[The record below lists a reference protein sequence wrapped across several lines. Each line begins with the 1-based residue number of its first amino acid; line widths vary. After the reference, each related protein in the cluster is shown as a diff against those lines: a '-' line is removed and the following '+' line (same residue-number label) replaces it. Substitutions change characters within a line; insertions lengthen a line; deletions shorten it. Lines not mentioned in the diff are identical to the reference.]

1 MEKNQNN
8 SSELSSIVLMEIYQD
23 YQKQKKRQKFYN
35 RMYYAVI
42 AFVIALIISFRFSMQ
57 GPSIEPKK
65 EPFVGILSLD
75 GEIGA
80 DQPISMEAYGS
91 FIEEVF
97 NNDQIV
103 GVVLE
108 ISSPGG
114 SAYES
119 QMIYDKIAAMKILHP
134 EKKVITH
141 FKEIGASGGYLIGLS
156 GDKIYAHSQS
166 IVGSIGVIQIL
177 YDLSAFLNEHH
188 LKVNLL
194 KSHPLKAAG
203 NPFEPL
209 SEEAQ
214 TAFLSQ
220 LDYVYKNFTNLV
232 ELRRG
237 ERLSKDYTDAFS
249 GLAWTGYEAL
259 KRGLI
264 DECDIS
270 VEDFVKKEFGNYPAQ
285 YVEPKRPPF
294 DMMRFLENLADRS
307 GVHSAYDEITKK
319 IAHTHGRYYYLAQ

>member
-8 SSELSSIVLMEIYQD
+8 HSELTSIVLIQIYED
-23 YQKQKKRQKFYN
+23 YQKQKRRQKFYN
-35 RMYYAVI
+35 RIYYTLI
-42 AFVIALIISFRFSMQ
+42 ALVIALIISFRFSTQ
-57 GPSIEPKK
+57 KPSVEPKHD
-65 EPFVGILSLD
+65 PFVGVLSLE
-75 GEIGA
+75 GEIGR
-80 DQPISMEAYGS
+80 DKPISMEAYGS
-91 FIEEVF
+91 FIEDVF
-97 NNDQIV
+97 NDKNIV
-103 GVVLE
+103 GLVLE

-119 QMIYDKIAAMKILHP
+119 QVIYDKIAAMKILHP

-166 IVGSIGVIQIL
+166 IVGSIGVIQML
-177 YDLSAFLNEHH
+177 YDVSDFLKEHH

-209 SEEAQ
+209 SDEAQ
-214 TAFLSQ
+214 KAFLSQ

-237 ERLSKDYTDAFS
+237 DRLSKDYTDAFS
-249 GLAWTGYEAL
+249 GQAWIGYEAV

-264 DECDIS
+264 DDCDIALG
-270 VEDFVKKEFGNYPAQ
+270 DMIKKEFGDYSFE

-294 DMMRFLENLADRS
+294 DFVKFLENLADRS
-307 GVHSAYDEITKK
+307 GVRSGYEDLAKK
-319 IAHTHGRYYYLAQ
+319 IAAEHGRYYYVAF